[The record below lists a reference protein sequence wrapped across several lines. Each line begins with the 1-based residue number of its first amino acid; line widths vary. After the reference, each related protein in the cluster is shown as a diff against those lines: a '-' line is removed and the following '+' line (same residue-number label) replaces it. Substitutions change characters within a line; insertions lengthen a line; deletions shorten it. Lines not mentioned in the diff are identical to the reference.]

1 MPRVCVGFD
10 LTRIVDDIDGR
21 GFDQVYAIG
30 GLLPPRR
37 QRAVWPHGLEK
48 GHAVVIVA
56 EGAGQRLIP
65 RHDPQQQHDESGNP
79 VFLDVGAWLK
89 AELGAW

>member
-1 MPRVCVGFD
+1 
-10 LTRIVDDIDGR
+10 
-21 GFDQVYAIG
+21 
-30 GLLPPRR
+30 
-37 QRAVWPHGLEK
+37 
-48 GHAVVIVA
+48 VVVVA